1 MNSFSVANLRSIKES
16 GEIELKPL
24 TVLLG
29 KNSCGKSSL
38 LQVLPLMKQ
47 TISKKR
53 KDPILW
59 FDKYVDFGSFKNSI
73 SSQSDQKNDSIK
85 FTFSPSGTTRLRKT
99 FKIKNVPLIK
109 IEFEIKINRFE
120 RISIDVADGSESV
133 KIDLQYVKETGNYKE
148 YRATLNNDIVLTNA
162 FYFAEGD
169 YALLPIHTN
178 TSNLWTIEEEND
190 LKSIKHSNKRL
201 LVRDLVFEYEF
212 NSDQLELM
220 SCFDV
225 NAIKEK
231 ATKVFKDAD
240 ALSDNFL
247 SKISNNILNLNV
259 YSLLDEINEILCK
272 DFSNV
277 VYFKPLRAS
286 GDRFYR
292 VQGLDLSEIDSD
304 GFNAPMYLFNLSS
317 TDRVK
322 FNKWCHQEFGFSCF
336 TKDNYSNG
344 ESTSVFVKIDGEERN
359 LTDVGFGFSQIFPIV
374 LSIWINI
381 NSKSS
386 GGVNSFK
393 TIIIEQPELHLHPAL
408 QKRLINV
415 FIKLIEIAKQNKVA
429 IRFLLET
436 HSETIVN
443 YLGRKIV
450 SKELDDNIVNFIVC
464 KKENNVSSFDSMRFD
479 DSGYITNW
487 PIGFFTDED

>member
-38 LQVLPLMKQ
+38 LRVLPLMKQ

-231 ATKVFKDAD
+231 ATK
-240 ALSDNFL
+240 
-247 SKISNNILNLNV
+247 
-259 YSLLDEINEILCK
+259 
-272 DFSNV
+272 
-277 VYFKPLRAS
+277 
-286 GDRFYR
+286 
-292 VQGLDLSEIDSD
+292 Q
-304 GFNAPMYLFNLSS
+304 
-317 TDRVK
+317 
-322 FNKWCHQEFGFSCF
+322 
-336 TKDNYSNG
+336 
-344 ESTSVFVKIDGEERN
+344 
-359 LTDVGFGFSQIFPIV
+359 
-374 LSIWINI
+374 
-381 NSKSS
+381 
-386 GGVNSFK
+386 
-393 TIIIEQPELHLHPAL
+393 
-408 QKRLINV
+408 
-415 FIKLIEIAKQNKVA
+415 
-429 IRFLLET
+429 
-436 HSETIVN
+436 
-443 YLGRKIV
+443 
-450 SKELDDNIVNFIVC
+450 
-464 KKENNVSSFDSMRFD
+464 
-479 DSGYITNW
+479 
-487 PIGFFTDED
+487 